1 MRRYLLLVLLLFS
14 PACVRADPVE
24 FSYSF
29 TASPGY
35 TQAGG
40 YGNINVKTFASDD
53 GSTLSFKYGGSRLVL
68 ALASGTDTATPG
80 DAGASGPSTTIPI
93 GTFTFTPARH
103 PRGSFSFDSYPTIT
117 LALTDN
123 ASQQTATLDL
133 FADFGGDTSPSAGGY
148 VEGGTYGAPLL
159 LGNHAYDV
167 FASTSFVL
175 PDDNGALSGTLYAQV
190 SVSNPA
196 DAISTDGV
204 PPRQAPEPSGLLL
217 AGTALSLLALRR
229 LRRAR

>member
-1 MRRYLLLVLLLFS
+1 VRRFPLLLLLLFT

-35 TQAGG
+35 ISASG
-40 YGNINVKTFASDD
+40 YDSISVKTSASPD

-80 DAGASGPSTTIPI
+80 DAGAFGASTTIPI
-93 GTFTFTPARH
+93 GTFTFTPAAN
-103 PRGSFSFDSYPTIT
+103 PRGSFSFDSYPTLT

-123 ASQQTATLDL
+123 ASKQSTTMTLY
-133 FADFGGDTSPSAGGY
+133 ADFGGDTSPSGGGY
-148 VEGGTYGAPLL
+148 VEDGTYGAPLL
-159 LGNHAYDV
+159 LGNHAYNV
-167 FASTSFVL
+167 FASTSVVL

-190 SVSNPA
+190 SVSTPA
-196 DAISTDGV
+196 DAITTTSA
-204 PPRQAPEPSGLLL
+204 PPIQAPEPSGLLL
-217 AGTALSLLALRR
+217 AGTALSLLTLRR